1 MSDIA
6 IFLTGTGTGVGKTV
20 AGCVI
25 AAHWAAQG
33 LGPRVMKPAESACV
47 LKDGRLVPRDA
58 LALKTAAGDPRPV
71 EEICPYRY
79 EIPLTP
85 AHAAEREGEPPDVG
99 SIVAQVEALKE
110 EGKPLLVEGAG
121 GLLAPLAEGV
131 LMSDMARRAN
141 LALVIVAPL
150 GLGTINHTL
159 LSVRE
164 AKRQDLRLLGVI
176 LSDTTGD
183 ATPAAERNPAAVAEL
198 CGADAPLLGV
208 IPYLAGV
215 DEMMAGAAPGTEDA
229 GRLLR
234 LGQALDLNPLG

>member
-1 MSDIA
+1 MSDSA

-20 AGCVI
+20 AGCII
-25 AAHWAAQG
+25 AARWAAEERS
-33 LGPRVMKPAESACV
+33 PRVMKPAESGCA
-47 LKDGRLVPRDA
+47 LKEGRLVPADA
-58 LALKTAAGDPRPV
+58 LALKTAAGDPRPI

-79 EIPLTP
+79 EVPLTP
-85 AHAAEREGEPPDVG
+85 AHAAEREGEPPDAG
-99 SIVAQVEALKE
+99 RIVAQVEALKKKD
-110 EGKPLLVEGAG
+110 GPLLVEGAG

-131 LMSDMARRAN
+131 LMSDLARRAN

-164 AKRQDLRLLGVI
+164 AKRQGHAILGVI
-176 LSDTTGD
+176 LSDTTGK
-183 ATPAAERNPAAVAEL
+183 ATPAAERNPAAIAEL

-208 IPYLAGV
+208 LPYLANV
-215 DEMMAGAAPGTEDA
+215 EEILARATPGTEAA

-234 LGQALDLNPLG
+234 LAEGLRLDALG

>member
-25 AAHWAAQG
+25 AARWAAEERS
-33 LGPRVMKPAESACV
+33 PRVMKPAESACA
-47 LKDGRLVPRDA
+47 LMDGSLVPRDA
-58 LALKTAAGDPRPV
+58 LALKTAAGDPRPLD
-71 EEICPYRY
+71 EICPYRY

-85 AHAAEREGEPPDVG
+85 AHAAEREGGPPDLER
-99 SIVAQVEALKE
+99 IVAQVKALKE
-110 EGKPLLVEGAG
+110 EENPLLVEGAG
-121 GLLAPLAEGV
+121 GLLAPLTEDA
-131 LMSDMARRAN
+131 LMIDLALAAN
-141 LALVIVAPL
+141 LPLVLVAPL

-164 AKRQDLRLLGVI
+164 AMRQGLAILGVI
-176 LSDTTGD
+176 LSDTTGE

-208 IPYLAGV
+208 IPYLEGV
-215 DEMMAGAAPGTEDA
+215 DEMMARAAPGTGDTEK
-229 GRLLR
+229 LLR
-234 LGQALDLNPLG
+234 LGQDLNLDALG

>member
-25 AAHWAAQG
+25 AARWAAEERS
-33 LGPRVMKPAESACV
+33 PRVMKPAESGCA

-58 LALKTAAGDPRPV
+58 LALKTAAGDPRPL

-79 EIPLTP
+79 EVPLTP
-85 AHAAEREGEPPDVG
+85 AHAAEREGEPPDAG
-99 SIVAQVEALKE
+99 RIAAQVEALKK
-110 EGKPLLVEGAG
+110 EGGPLLLEGAG

-131 LMSDMARRAN
+131 LMSDLAHRAN

-164 AKRQDLRLLGVI
+164 AKRQGLRVLGVI
-176 LSDTTGD
+176 LSDTTGE
-183 ATPAAERNPAAVAEL
+183 ATPATKRNPTAVAEL

-208 IPYLAGV
+208 IPYLEDV
-215 DEMMAGAAPGTEDA
+215 EEILSRAAPGTEAAD
-229 GRLLR
+229 RLLR
-234 LGQALDLNPLG
+234 LAEGLKLDALG

>member
-20 AGCVI
+20 AGCII

-33 LGPRVMKPAESACV
+33 RSPRVMKPAESGCA
-47 LKDGRLVPRDA
+47 LTDGHLIPRDA

-71 EEICPYRY
+71 DEICPYRY

-85 AHAAEREGEPPDVG
+85 AHAAEREGAAPDVERIAG
-99 SIVAQVEALKE
+99 SIEALRG
-110 EGKPLLVEGAG
+110 EGRPLLVEGAG

-131 LMSDMARRAN
+131 LMSDLARLSD
-141 LALVIVAPL
+141 LALVLVAPL

-164 AKRQDLRLLGVI
+164 AGRQGLQILGVI
-176 LSDTTGD
+176 LSDTTGE
-183 ATPAAERNPAAVAEL
+183 ATPAVERNPAAIADL
-198 CGADAPLLGV
+198 CGEEAPLLGV
-208 IPYLAGV
+208 IPHLAGV
-215 DEMMAGAAPGTEDA
+215 DEIIARAAPGTKAADK
-229 GRLLR
+229 LLR
-234 LGQALDLNPLG
+234 LAEDLKLDALG

>member
-25 AAHWAAQG
+25 AAHWAAEERS
-33 LGPRVMKPAESACV
+33 PRVMKPAESACARERE
-47 LKDGRLVPRDA
+47 RLVPRDA
-58 LALKTAAGDPRPV
+58 LALKTAAGDPRPL

-79 EIPLTP
+79 EVPLTP
-85 AHAAEREGEPPDVG
+85 AHAAEREGAPPDLG
-99 SIVAQVEALKE
+99 RIVAQVEALKK
-110 EGKPLLVEGAG
+110 EGGPLLVEGAG
-121 GLLAPLAEGV
+121 GLLAPLTESA
-131 LMSDMARRAN
+131 LMSDLALAAN

-164 AKRQDLRLLGVI
+164 AKRQGLAILGVI
-176 LSDTTGD
+176 LSDTTGE

-198 CGADAPLLGV
+198 CRAEAPFLGV

-215 DEMMAGAAPGTEDA
+215 DEIMAGAAPGTEAA

-234 LGQALDLNPLG
+234 LAENLKLDMLG

>member
-33 LGPRVMKPAESACV
+33 LDPRVVKPAESACV

-58 LALKTAAGDPRPV
+58 LALKTAAGDPRPID
-71 EEICPYRY
+71 EICPYRY
-79 EIPLTP
+79 EVPLTP

-99 SIVAQVEALKE
+99 GIVAQVEALKE

-131 LMSDMARRAN
+131 LMIDLARRAN

-150 GLGTINHTL
+150 GLGAINHTL

-164 AKRQDLRLLGVI
+164 ARRQGLRLLGVI
-176 LSDTTGD
+176 LSDTTGE
-183 ATPAAERNPAAVAEL
+183 ATPATERNPAAVAEL

-215 DEMMAGAAPGTEDA
+215 DETMAGAAPGTEAA

-234 LGQALDLNPLG
+234 LAENLKLDMLR

>member
-25 AAHWAAQG
+25 AAHWAKQG
-33 LGPRVMKPAESACV
+33 RNPRVMKPAESDCA
-47 LKDGRLVPRDA
+47 LEDSRLVPRDA
-58 LALKTAAGDPRPV
+58 MALKTAAGDPRPV
-71 EEICPYRY
+71 DEICPYRY
-79 EIPLTP
+79 EVPLTP
-85 AHAAEREGEPPDVG
+85 AHAAEREGEPPDVECIID
-99 SIVAQVEALKE
+99 SIEALKK
-110 EGKPLLVEGAG
+110 GPSPLIVEGAG
-121 GLLAPLAEGV
+121 GLLAPLAGGV
-131 LMSDMARRAN
+131 LMSD
-141 LALVIVAPL
+141 LALAADLPLVLVAPL

-164 AKRQDLRLLGVI
+164 AKRQGLKILSVI
-176 LSDTTGD
+176 LSDTTGE

-208 IPYLAGV
+208 IPYVEGV
-215 DEMMAGAAPGTEDA
+215 DEIIARAAPGTGDA

-234 LGQALDLNPLG
+234 LAEGLKLDALE

>member
-25 AAHWAAQG
+25 AARWAAEERS
-33 LGPRVMKPAESACV
+33 PRVMKPAESGCARQG
-47 LKDGRLVPRDA
+47 GRLVPADA
-58 LALKTAAGDPRPV
+58 LALKTAAGDPRLL

-79 EIPLTP
+79 EVPLTP
-85 AHAAEREGEPPDVG
+85 AHAAECEGEPPDAG
-99 SIVAQVEALKE
+99 RIVAQVEALKKE
-110 EGKPLLVEGAG
+110 SGPLLVEGAG

-131 LMSDMARRAN
+131 LMSDLALAAN
-141 LALVIVAPL
+141 LPLVLVAPL

-164 AKRQDLRLLGVI
+164 AKRQGLAILGVI
-176 LSDTTGD
+176 LSDTTGE
-183 ATPAAERNPAAVAEL
+183 AAPAAERNPAAIAEL

-208 IPYLAGV
+208 IPYLADV
-215 DEMMAGAAPGTEDA
+215 EEILSRAAPGTEAA

-234 LGQALDLNPLG
+234 LTRDLRLDALG

>member
-25 AAHWAAQG
+25 AAHWAAQD
-33 LGPRVMKPAESACV
+33 LDPRVMKPAESACAFM
-47 LKDGRLVPRDA
+47 DGSLVPRDA
-58 LALKTAAGDPRPV
+58 LALKTAAGDPRPLD
-71 EEICPYRY
+71 EICPYRY
-79 EIPLTP
+79 EVPLTP
-85 AHAAEREGEPPDVG
+85 AHAAEREGAPPDLER
-99 SIVAQVEALKE
+99 IVEQIEALKKE
-110 EGKPLLVEGAG
+110 CGPLLVEGAG

-131 LMSDMARRAN
+131 SMSDLARRAN
-141 LALVIVAPL
+141 LPTVLVAPL

-164 AKRQDLRLLGVI
+164 AKRQGLAILGVI
-176 LSDTTGD
+176 LSDTTGE

-198 CGADAPLLGV
+198 CGPDAPLLGV

-215 DEMMAGAAPGTEDA
+215 YEMMAGAAPGTQDA
-229 GRLLR
+229 EQLLR
-234 LGQALDLNPLG
+234 LGQGLNLDALG

>member
-25 AAHWAAQG
+25 AARWAAEERS
-33 LGPRVMKPAESACV
+33 PKVMKPAESGCAREG
-47 LKDGRLVPRDA
+47 GRLVPTDA
-58 LALKTAAGDPRPV
+58 LALKTAAGDPRPLD
-71 EEICPYRY
+71 EICPYRY

-85 AHAAEREGEPPDVG
+85 AHAAEREGTPPDLESIAG
-99 SIVAQVEALKE
+99 SIEALKK
-110 EGKPLLVEGAG
+110 EGGPLLVEGAG
-121 GLLAPLAEGV
+121 GLLAPFAEGV
-131 LMSDMARRAN
+131 LMSDLALAAN
-141 LALVIVAPL
+141 LPLVLVAPL

-164 AKRQDLRLLGVI
+164 AKRQGLEILGVI
-176 LSDTTGD
+176 LSDTTGV

-208 IPYLAGV
+208 IPHLAEV
-215 DEMMAGAAPGTEDA
+215 DEIIARAAPGTEAA

-234 LGQALDLNPLG
+234 LAEGLRLDVLG

>member
-20 AGCVI
+20 AGCVV
-25 AAHWAAQG
+25 AARWAAEERS
-33 LGPRVMKPAESACV
+33 PRVMKPAESGCA
-47 LKDGRLVPRDA
+47 LMDGRLVPRDA
-58 LALKTAAGDPRPV
+58 LVLKTAAGDPRPLD
-71 EEICPYRY
+71 EICPYRY

-85 AHAAEREGEPPDVG
+85 AHAAEREGEPPDLER
-99 SIVAQVEALKE
+99 IVAQVEALKKE
-110 EGKPLLVEGAG
+110 RGPLLVEGAG
-121 GLLAPLAEGV
+121 GLLAPLTESA
-131 LMSDMARRAN
+131 LMIDLALAAN
-141 LALVIVAPL
+141 LPLVLVGPL

-164 AKRQDLRLLGVI
+164 AKRQGLPVLGVI
-176 LSDTTGD
+176 LSDTTGE

-208 IPYLAGV
+208 IPYLEGV
-215 DEMMAGAAPGTEDA
+215 DEILSRATPGSEEA

-234 LGQALDLNPLG
+234 LGQALNLDVLG

>member
-25 AAHWAAQG
+25 AARWAAEERS
-33 LGPRVMKPAESACV
+33 PRVMKPAESGCA
-47 LKDGRLVPRDA
+47 LLDGRLVPRDA
-58 LALKTAAGDPRPV
+58 LALKTAAGDPRPI

-85 AHAAEREGEPPDVG
+85 THAAEREGDPPDAG
-99 SIVAQVEALKE
+99 RIVAQVEALKK
-110 EGKPLLVEGAG
+110 EGGPLLVEGAG
-121 GLLAPLAEGV
+121 GLLAPFAEGV
-131 LMSDMARRAN
+131 LMSDLALAAN
-141 LALVIVAPL
+141 LPLVLVAPL

-164 AKRQDLRLLGVI
+164 AKRQGLEILGVI
-176 LSDTTGD
+176 LSDTTGV

-198 CGADAPLLGV
+198 CGADAPFLGV

-215 DEMMAGAAPGTEDA
+215 DEMMARATPGADAA

-234 LGQALDLNPLG
+234 LAEGLRLDVLG